1 MIFPKTNSAAFSLAL
16 SISAFKTLPAIIAE
30 DSCTSIDYITCIKT
44 ASPPTLDAS
53 DISDWDGVEVFESP
67 LTGALT
73 SKMYTAGNMK
83 IQCVYDATDIYFLY
97 QIPGKYMFDI
107 NDNKKC
113 ASVASMFQMGE
124 KATLFN
130 MGGCPLSE
138 AVNCDAVPEAC
149 APYAVDIGAHWELK
163 TTERGVMYGPNEGT
177 GNDLI
182 ANKDDEFAV
191 GPYCRV
197 DDNFGTSPGNEW
209 SGAWD
214 FTGNATNGA
223 EGYYIFETSRSLTTP
238 SPETDAQLTP
248 GTEVNFGV
256 SFWDPF
262 ETASGWTDAGHVV
275 TGCSEDWIGLRLV
288 DENGAATPVF
298 DHVGGEEESAEPW
311 KVELTVWRPLL
322 LLLLPPAAL
331 LLSLPALH
339 LLSLQLSSLLVLCLR
354 PSLSFELES

>member
-1 MIFPKTNSAAFSLAL
+1 MIFPKTKSAAFSLAL
-16 SISAFKTLPAIIAE
+16 SIAAFETLPTITAE

-53 DISDWDGVEVFESP
+53 FISDWGGVEVFESP

-107 NDNKKC
+107 NDNKK
-113 ASVASMFQMGE
+113 F
-124 KATLFN
+124 
-130 MGGCPLSE
+130 
-138 AVNCDAVPEAC
+138 PEAC

-214 FTGNATNGA
+214 FTGNATNANGA

-298 DHVGGEEESAEPW
+298 DHVGGDEESAEPM
-311 KVELTVWRPLL
+311 ESGTDGMETTSTST
-322 LLLLPPAAL
+322 PA
-331 LLSLPALH
+331 
-339 LLSLQLSSLLVLCLR
+339 
-354 PSLSFELES
+354 PSGAASIIAGTAFTFVAAVFATCVVFEAISIV

>member
-16 SISAFKTLPAIIAE
+16 SISAFKTLPAIVAE

-107 NDNKKC
+107 TDNKKC

-124 KATLFN
+124 KATFFN

-138 AVNCDAVPEAC
+138 AVNCDAVPEGC

-163 TTERGVMYGPNEGT
+163 TTERGVMYGPNEAT

-214 FTGNATNGA
+214 FTGNATDGA

-238 SPETDAQLTP
+238 SPETDVQLTP

-262 ETASGWTDAGHVV
+262 ETAAGWTDAGHVV
-275 TGCSEDWIGLRLV
+275 TGCSEDWVGLRLV
-288 DENGAATPVF
+288 DENGDATPVF
-298 DHVGGEEESAEPW
+298 DDVGGEEESAEPMPM
-311 KVELTVWRPLL
+311 ESGTDGMETASSST
-322 LLLLPPAAL
+322 PA
-331 LLSLPALH
+331 
-339 LLSLQLSSLLVLCLR
+339 
-354 PSLSFELES
+354 PSGAASIIAGAAFTFVASIFAACVVFEAIAIV

>member
-1 MIFPKTNSAAFSLAL
+1 MIFPTTNSAAFSLAL
-16 SISAFKTLPAIIAE
+16 SISAFKTLPAILAT
-30 DSCTSIDYITCIKT
+30 DSCTSIDYIKCIKT
-44 ASPPTLDAS
+44 ESPPTLDAS
-53 DISDWDGVEVFESP
+53 DISDWNDVEVFESP
-67 LTGALT
+67 LTAAIT

-83 IQCVYDATDIYFLY
+83 IQCVYDSTDIYFLY

-107 NDNKKC
+107 ADNKKC
-113 ASVASMFQMGE
+113 ASVASMFQIGE
-124 KATLFN
+124 KATFFN
-130 MGGCPLSE
+130 MGGCPLGE
-138 AVNCDAVPEAC
+138 AVNCDAAPEGC

-214 FTGNATNGA
+214 FTGNATDGA

-238 SPETDAQLTP
+238 SPETDVQLTP

-262 ETASGWTDAGHVV
+262 ETVAGWTDAGHVV
-275 TGCSEDWIGLRLV
+275 TGCSQDWIGLHLV
-288 DENGAATPVF
+288 DENGDATPVF
-298 DHVGGEEESAEPW
+298 DDVGVTTEIGEIASWFSGHDGEEEEEESAEPEESGAEG
-311 KVELTVWRPLL
+311 VELRSASSIV
-322 LLLLPPAAL
+322 AA
-331 LLSLPALH
+331 
-339 LLSLQLSSLLVLCLR
+339 R
-354 PSLSFELES
+354 TELFG

>member
-1 MIFPKTNSAAFSLAL
+1 
-16 SISAFKTLPAIIAE
+16 
-30 DSCTSIDYITCIKT
+30 
-44 ASPPTLDAS
+44 
-53 DISDWDGVEVFESP
+53 
-67 LTGALT
+67 
-73 SKMYTAGNMK
+73 
-83 IQCVYDATDIYFLY
+83 
-97 QIPGKYMFDI
+97 
-107 NDNKKC
+107 
-113 ASVASMFQMGE
+113 MGE

-163 TTERGVMYGPNEGT
+163 TTERGVMYGPNEGS

-298 DHVGGEEESAEPW
+298 DHVGGEEESAEPM
-311 KVELTVWRPLL
+311 ESGTDGMETTSTST
-322 LLLLPPAAL
+322 PA
-331 LLSLPALH
+331 
-339 LLSLQLSSLLVLCLR
+339 
-354 PSLSFELES
+354 PSGAASIIAGTAFTFVTAVFATCVVFEAISIV